1 MYQAFQPNA
10 SSKIWEPGA
19 HKKEVKFSL
28 DARKTL
34 HTTHIS
40 KSIGII
46 SADNNAECT
55 HIQCVPSISTLRV
68 LKKFGSPE
76 THKKGT
82 EIPVG
87 CQENLAHNKHFLV
100 DLNNFCRQQRKMSP
114 STKCTKHFN
123 LTRPQKIWELGAH
136 KKEVKFSLDARKT
149 LHTTHIY
156 KSIGIISADNNA
168 ECTHLQCVPSIPT
181 LRVGMLGTF
190 CRCVYS
196 ALLSA
201 EIIPID

>member
-1 MYQAFQPNA
+1 MYLAFQPNA

-40 KSIGII
+40 K
-46 SADNNAECT
+46 
-55 HIQCVPSISTLRV
+55 
-68 LKKFGSPE
+68 
-76 THKKGT
+76 
-82 EIPVG
+82 
-87 CQENLAHNKHFLV
+87 
-100 DLNNFCRQQRKMSP
+100 MSP

-123 LTRPQKIWELGAH
+123 LTRPQKIWEPGAH

-156 KSIGIISADNNA
+156 KSIGIIFADNNA
-168 ECTHLQCVPSIPT
+168 KCTHLQCDLSIPT
-181 LRVGMLGTF
+181 LRVLKKFGSPETHKKELKFPLDAKKTLHTTNI
-190 CRCVYS
+190 S
-196 ALLSA
+196 
-201 EIIPID
+201 